1 MLPEFSASAAR
12 MRSGVSSLVTIHMY
26 RTCDTPVKGQSGRYP
41 QQSATPV
48 SFFAVTEDAD
58 RSEMQRL
65 LAFANYSKVAEAI
78 GVKRAAVANWAAG
91 RHVTPGRLDQV
102 RALYGITKE
111 AAPSE
116 EGAAV
121 ELLKR
126 WSGDEPP
133 PWAVMGR
140 QQILEALESL
150 RGDSMQAVADRIG
163 TELAE
168 ELLPQ
173 LLAEQARES
182 SRPPQGRPAKPARP
196 RR

>member
-1 MLPEFSASAAR
+1 MEREVRAELMRLLRYANFSAVAR
-12 MRSGVSSLVTIHMY
+12 DLGVSAQA
-26 RTCDTPVKGQSGRYP
+26 VK
-41 QQSATPV
+41 
-48 SFFAVTEDAD
+48 
-58 RSEMQRL
+58 
-65 LAFANYSKVAEAI
+65 
-78 GVKRAAVANWAAG
+78 NWAEG
-91 RHVTPGRLDQV
+91 RNTSLGRLEQV

-126 WSGDEPP
+126 WSGTEPP

-163 TELAE
+163 TELAG

-173 LLAEQARES
+173 LLSERTPES
-182 SRPPQGRPAKPARP
+182 SRPLSDTPAKPAG
-196 RR
+196 RRR

>member
-1 MLPEFSASAAR
+1 MEREVRAELMRLLRYANFSAVAR
-12 MRSGVSSLVTIHMY
+12 ELGVSAQA
-26 RTCDTPVKGQSGRYP
+26 VK
-41 QQSATPV
+41 
-48 SFFAVTEDAD
+48 
-58 RSEMQRL
+58 
-65 LAFANYSKVAEAI
+65 
-78 GVKRAAVANWAAG
+78 NWAEG
-91 RHVTPGRLDQV
+91 RNTSPGRLDQV

-182 SRPPQGRPAKPARP
+182 SRPPQGGPAKPARP

>member
-1 MLPEFSASAAR
+1 MEREVRAELMRLLRYANFSAVAR
-12 MRSGVSSLVTIHMY
+12 DLGVSAQA
-26 RTCDTPVKGQSGRYP
+26 VK
-41 QQSATPV
+41 
-48 SFFAVTEDAD
+48 
-58 RSEMQRL
+58 
-65 LAFANYSKVAEAI
+65 
-78 GVKRAAVANWAAG
+78 NWAEG
-91 RHVTPGRLDQV
+91 RNTSLGRLEQV

-126 WSGDEPP
+126 WSGTEPP

-163 TELAE
+163 TELAA

-173 LLAEQARES
+173 LLAERTPES
-182 SRPPQGRPAKPARP
+182 SRPLSDTPAKPADT

>member
-1 MLPEFSASAAR
+1 
-12 MRSGVSSLVTIHMY
+12 MY
-26 RTCDTPVKGQSGRYP
+26 RICDTPVKGQSGRYP
-41 QQSATPV
+41 QSEATPV

-58 RSEMQRL
+58 RTEMQRL

-182 SRPPQGRPAKPARP
+182 SRPPQGRPAKPAGP